1 MRPLN
6 QGYHPSPMT
15 KTTTK
20 VILGAAVLVTVA
32 GLSYAAGAAKAKQ
45 EPVRVPAGELHWE
58 PYAPG
63 VPLQV
68 ASLWGDRKKGGD
80 YGMLLKFPAGFDSG
94 MHAHTLDY
102 RAVAVQGTWVHTQ
115 EGEPGAPELAP
126 GSFVM
131 QPGKQ
136 FHSDA
141 CKGKQDC
148 IVFIHQHG
156 KGDYI
161 PAPAKK

>member
-1 MRPLN
+1 
-6 QGYHPSPMT
+6 MT
-15 KTTTK
+15 KVMK
-20 VILGAAVLVTVA
+20 KAIVNGAVVLAVAVV
-32 GLSYAAGAAKAKQ
+32 SYAAGAAKAKP
-45 EPVRVPAGELHWE
+45 ELVRIPAGELHWE

-68 ASLWGDRKKGGD
+68 AALWGDRTKAGD

-102 RAVAVQGTWVHTQ
+102 RAVGVQGTWVHTQ
-115 EGEPGAPELAP
+115 EGETAAPDLGP

-141 CKGKQDC
+141 CKGKQEC

-161 PAPAKK
+161 PAKPAAAAPAPAKK